1 MKNFKKLASM
11 TAALMIAA
19 TMVAGTGMVASA
31 APATSYKISVSAN
44 TESTFTIYQLLTGTV
59 GEDSDGNKIIGN
71 AQAGAQLAAGKTVE
85 DVLEAV
91 ENATQDSDLS
101 ALVGNTPLAVIG
113 KGNDAEKTGLAAGYY
128 LVVEDNG
135 KNQTANILKVVDK
148 DVNIVTKLGALT
160 FQKKLKDT
168 NDTAGTITDWQDGAD
183 WDVGDQVPFQLK
195 ATLPE
200 NVSEYEGYF
209 LKFTDNIAAGFY
221 VNEVSDIKDLTVKIG
236 GKTISAN
243 DVTGG
248 NTGYDITV
256 SENKF
261 TIVFP
266 DIKHVASKFRVDPNN
281 AEVVVEYKAVLGEDS
296 VTSESFG
303 TAADKVNYGEEGNE
317 NTAFA
322 TYSNNPE
329 FDMYPGVDLTDDDD
343 TNDTPDD
350 TDENDDDTKPKK
362 PNDGGDD
369 DQPNEEN
376 PSTKDDEDNDNNDS
390 TGSTTLDKVKVF
402 TYKTVINKVDE
413 NEDPLEGAEFT
424 LYKDVDGTP
433 VEITRVVVSGDKND
447 VFSFYGLDDGDYTLS
462 ETKTPDGYNTIADID
477 FTISA
482 THDEDDADD
491 PELTDLTAT
500 GLATDPIAGD
510 VATGVIES
518 NIINEKGSV
527 LPETGGIG
535 TKIFYGVGGSMAGLA
550 AVALI
555 AKKRMSKKED

>member
-491 PELTDLTAT
+491 PELIDLTAT

>member
-266 DIKHVASKFRVDPNN
+266 DIKHVASNLRVDPNN

-491 PELTDLTAT
+491 PELIDLTAT
-500 GLATDPIAGD
+500 GLATDPITGD